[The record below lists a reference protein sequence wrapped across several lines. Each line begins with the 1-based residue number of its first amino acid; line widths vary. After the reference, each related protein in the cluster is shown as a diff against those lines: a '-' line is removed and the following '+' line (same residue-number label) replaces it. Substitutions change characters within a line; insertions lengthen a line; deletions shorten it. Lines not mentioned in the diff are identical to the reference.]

1 MSPTHTNK
9 AGVRFRYYTSYALQQ
24 KRASEAG
31 NVSRVPAPEIE
42 QAVITALREQ
52 LGKAVG
58 GENAEISEKGLIERH
73 LERIVVSPDKI
84 QITLASHQ
92 NGFAEGTQ
100 RDQKADDQTAILNLP
115 WTNRFSD
122 VKGIVHAP
130 IERASISPE
139 QRDTLLLAIAKARAW
154 LEELV
159 QGRADSFAVIAKRES
174 RVERHIRLLAPLAFV
189 SPALVQAIN
198 LDSAPGQLTVT
209 GLAQRLPHSWR
220 KQQERLALS

>member
-1 MSPTHTNK
+1 
-9 AGVRFRYYTSYALQQ
+9 
-24 KRASEAG
+24 
-31 NVSRVPAPEIE
+31 
-42 QAVITALREQ
+42 
-52 LGKAVG
+52 
-58 GENAEISEKGLIERH
+58 
-73 LERIVVSPDKI
+73 VVSPDKI

-92 NGFAEGTQ
+92 NGSAEGTQ

-159 QGRADSFAVIAKRES
+159 QGRAESFAVIAERES
-174 RVERHIRLLAPLAFV
+174 RVERHIRLLAPLALV
-189 SPALVQAIN
+189 SPALLEAIQVGW
-198 LDSAPGQLTVT
+198 APDDLTVT
-209 GLAQRLPHSWR
+209 GLAQGLPHKWR
-220 KQQERLALS
+220 EQALRAGLSREAKSKPAPSQQRASKFR